1 MLYINMRP
9 HAPSHHK
16 LFIFVK
22 HLTAKQK
29 ATLMRSIASI
39 AESLKAKTEKSIH
52 LHDTLR
58 KDNAQLKLAVSELRR
73 RVEEL
78 ETQNKQLE
86 EKNRIL
92 RIARSVS
99 GENDN
104 NLSLKLKINELV
116 REIDKCIA
124 QLSR

>member
-1 MLYINMRP
+1 
-9 HAPSHHK
+9 
-16 LFIFVK
+16 
-22 HLTAKQK
+22 
-29 ATLMRSIASI
+29 MRSIASL

-58 KDNAQLKLAVSELRR
+58 KDNAQLKQTVSELSR
-73 RVEEL
+73 RVAEL
-78 ETQNKQLE
+78 ETLNKQLE

-92 RIARSVS
+92 RLAKSVS
-99 GENDN
+99 GNSDN

-124 QLSR
+124 QLSRQ

>member
-1 MLYINMRP
+1 
-9 HAPSHHK
+9 
-16 LFIFVK
+16 
-22 HLTAKQK
+22 
-29 ATLMRSIASI
+29 MRSIASI
-39 AESLKAKTEKSIH
+39 SDSLKAKTEKSIH

-58 KDNAQLKLAVSELRR
+58 KDNAQLKLTVSELRR
-73 RVEEL
+73 RVDEL
-78 ETQNKQLE
+78 EAQNKQLE

-99 GENDN
+99 GESDN